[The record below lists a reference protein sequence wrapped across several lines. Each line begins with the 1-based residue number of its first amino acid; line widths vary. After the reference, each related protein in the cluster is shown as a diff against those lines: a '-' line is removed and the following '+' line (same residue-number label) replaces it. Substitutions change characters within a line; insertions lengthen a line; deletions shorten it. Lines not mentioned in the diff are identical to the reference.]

1 MTGFFLP
8 TGAEIAHV
16 QHRGKPP
23 EVYRAEQRPILQ
35 DAPVVVLVDGAS
47 ASASEILAGSL
58 QDHDRAL
65 VVGTRSFGKGLVQT
79 QSRLNTGWAVRLT
92 TGKWYTPS
100 GRSIQAEH
108 AGMNDA
114 RFVSTDTLINRPM
127 FRSVS
132 GRPIVGG
139 GGVTPDVVVR
149 QDTASS
155 AERELAR
162 AVGAQIP
169 LMQDLVLEVAREV
182 AGTVRNGDF
191 SVPPAWRDT
200 LRARLAANE
209 VVIADSIWTSAEP
222 VVDRL
227 LAGQVAGL
235 AIGDSMA
242 FLRQAPAD
250 AQLRT
255 ARELILQAGNRTAL
269 LGLAAPDSR

>member
-1 MTGFFLP
+1 
-8 TGAEIAHV
+8 
-16 QHRGKPP
+16 
-23 EVYRAEQRPILQ
+23 
-35 DAPVVVLVDGAS
+35 
-47 ASASEILAGSL
+47 
-58 QDHDRAL
+58 
-65 VVGTRSFGKGLVQT
+65 
-79 QSRLNTGWAVRLT
+79 LT

-235 AIGDSMA
+235 AIGDSVA